1 MTAASRAT
9 IVLGFPGAGP
19 TCFTITL
26 FAFCSSWVRGAI
38 RFECPLQ
45 AALGIRANGRWWCQ
59 TAQTI
64 RASLLA
70 TATAALLCT

>member
-1 MTAASRAT
+1 MTAASKAT
-9 IVLGFPGAGP
+9 IVLGCPGAGP

-26 FAFCSSWVRGAI
+26 FASCSSWVRGAI
-38 RFECPLQ
+38 RLEGQFQ
-45 AALGIRANGRWWCQ
+45 AALLIRAKGRWWCQ

>member
-1 MTAASRAT
+1 MSTASKAT
-9 IVLGFPGAGP
+9 IVVGCPGAGP

-26 FAFCSSWVRGAI
+26 FASCSSWVRGAVLL
-38 RFECPLQ
+38 ECLVQ
-45 AALGIRANGRWWCQ
+45 AALAIRAKGRWWYQ

-70 TATAALLCT
+70 TATATLLCT

>member
-1 MTAASRAT
+1 MTAAWKAKF
-9 IVLGFPGAGP
+9 VLGCPGAGP

-26 FAFCSSWVRGAI
+26 FASCSSWVRGAVLL
-38 RFECPLQ
+38 ECLVQ
-45 AALGIRANGRWWCQ
+45 AALAIRAKGRWWYQ

>member
-1 MTAASRAT
+1 MTAASMAKVV
-9 IVLGFPGAGP
+9 IGFPGAGP

-26 FAFCSSWVRGAI
+26 FASCSSWVRGAI
-38 RFECPLQ
+38 RLEGLLQ
-45 AALGIRANGRWWCQ
+45 AALAISAKGRWWCQ

-70 TATAALLCT
+70 TATAALLWT

>member
-1 MTAASRAT
+1 MTAASKAT
-9 IVLGFPGAGP
+9 IVVDFPGAGP

-26 FAFCSSWVRGAI
+26 FASCSSWVRGAI
-38 RFECPLQ
+38 RLECLLQ
-45 AALGIRANGRWWCQ
+45 AALAIRAKGRWWFQ

>member
-1 MTAASRAT
+1 MTTASRAT
-9 IVLGFPGAGP
+9 IVIGFPGAGP

-26 FAFCSSWVRGAI
+26 FASCSSWVRGAI
-38 RFECPLQ
+38 RLECLLQ
-45 AALGIRANGRWWCQ
+45 AALGIGAKGRWRYQ
-59 TAQTI
+59 TAQTM